1 MEFKKGQLAREL
13 EDPFYLKD
21 PILADLFEKCKP
33 PKEAYFYFPKGEEI
47 IELNRKKPESSY
59 RKIYYDVPVLE
70 HEKYNINKIKEI
82 INQKQIKL
90 PDFFDD
96 ELLLRFLYADDC
108 EMDKVFKRLTK
119 YIEWSN
125 KTFPLVIQPK
135 SKTVEILNKGFVY
148 VYGRDFRFRPILIFR
163 LVEFVKYENI
173 YSVEEVIYAG
183 IFLGQ
188 FIINNMLLPGHI
200 ERWVLIINLRKTTLL
215 SLPDHIKKLLPIM
228 NEGFISRLHK
238 TYVIGMNFFFRILYK
253 IVCAFLHESTVKKIK
268 IIDGKKDQ
276 SMFKEIRKDNVELD
290 MGGTAPNARIGEVD
304 GIFPPRMP
312 SEHFLLD
319 TQRPEDELLNEE
331 EYIKK
336 YKNGEITKELAYPP
350 ILDKLEAEKKME
362 VISNHNN
369 INNNKIGD
377 QLILKSKTKEIDKNF
392 GKKEKINNNIIDKR
406 NEIIIQQRKALIERQ
421 QRIHKVKTFIS
432 KGWEFNEE
440 YINQKKYKMNFIH
453 NNNHINIIK
462 DINSLRNKRTI
473 FINNIS
479 KFKDT

>member
-1 MEFKKGQLAREL
+1 MENRKGRLAKEL
-13 EDPFYLKD
+13 VDPFYLKD
-21 PILADLFEKCKP
+21 PKLSELFEKCKP

-350 ILDKLEAEKKME
+350 ILDKLEAEKKNR
-362 VISNHNN
+362 SYF
-369 INNNKIGD
+369 
-377 QLILKSKTKEIDKNF
+377 KS
-392 GKKEKINNNIIDKR
+392 
-406 NEIIIQQRKALIERQ
+406 Q
-421 QRIHKVKTFIS
+421 
-432 KGWEFNEE
+432 
-440 YINQKKYKMNFIH
+440 
-453 NNNHINIIK
+453 
-462 DINSLRNKRTI
+462 
-473 FINNIS
+473 
-479 KFKDT
+479 